1 MNSPRRLDC
10 CVPVLR
16 VSPEDPRLADYRNVP
31 DPELLASRGVFVAE
45 GRHVVRRLLTESRF
59 RTRSLL
65 LTAAALDVFG
75 DVTGHVRDLPIFVVE
90 QSAMNDITGFNIHR
104 GCLAIG
110 ERPAPVPW
118 TDIVRDARLVVVLEG
133 VANADNVG
141 GIFRNAAA
149 FGADAV
155 LAGPSCT
162 DPLYRKAIRTSMGA
176 ALRVPF
182 AAMSGWPADLIRL
195 RERGFSVVA
204 LTPEPS
210 AVPLYSC
217 ATALRKERVALLLG
231 HEGGGL
237 SAGALQAATVRV
249 RIPTSDAVDSLNVAA
264 AAAIALYEL
273 RFMIHDS

>member
-1 MNSPRRLDC
+1 MPLLH
-10 CVPVLR
+10 VPAD
-16 VSPEDPRLADYRNVP
+16 DPRIADYRNVP

-45 GRHVVRRLLTESRF
+45 GRHVVRRLLTGSRF

-65 LTAAALDVFG
+65 LTDAALEALQDLIGRVPDV
-75 DVTGHVRDLPIFVVE
+75 PIFVVE
-90 QSAMNDITGFNIHR
+90 QSSMNEVTGFNIHR
-104 GCLAIG
+104 GCLAVG
-110 ERPAPVPW
+110 ERPAPAAW
-118 TDIVRDARLVVVLEG
+118 TDLVCRARLVVVLEG

-155 LAGPSCT
+155 LLGPSCT

-182 AAMSGWPADLIRL
+182 AAMDDWPADLVRL
-195 RERGFSVVA
+195 RDSGFSVVA
-204 LTPEPS
+204 LTPDPG
-210 AVPLYSC
+210 AAPLRAC
-217 ATALRKERVALLLG
+217 ALALREDRIAVLLG
-231 HEGGGL
+231 HEGAGL
-237 SAGALQAATVRV
+237 SAAALQAATRRV

-273 RFMIHDS
+273 TR

>member
-1 MNSPRRLDC
+1 M
-10 CVPVLR
+10 
-16 VSPEDPRLADYRNVP
+16 
-31 DPELLASRGVFVAE
+31 
-45 GRHVVRRLLTESRF
+45 
-59 RTRSLL
+59 
-65 LTAAALDVFG
+65 
-75 DVTGHVRDLPIFVVE
+75 
-90 QSAMNDITGFNIHR
+90 
-104 GCLAIG
+104 
-110 ERPAPVPW
+110 
-118 TDIVRDARLVVVLEG
+118 
-133 VANADNVG
+133 
-141 GIFRNAAA
+141 
-149 FGADAV
+149 

-210 AVPLYSC
+210 AVPLHSC